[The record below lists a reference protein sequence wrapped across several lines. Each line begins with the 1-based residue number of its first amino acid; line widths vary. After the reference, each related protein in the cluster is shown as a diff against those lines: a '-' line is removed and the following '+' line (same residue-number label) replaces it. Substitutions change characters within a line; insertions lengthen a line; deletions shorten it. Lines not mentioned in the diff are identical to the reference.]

1 MSAQPGTGRGR
12 LKAVVSVSDR
22 TGREPDQDPGGLLSH
37 VVVAGGTPWEWAQ
50 MTTQQWRTR
59 LEVLAAG
66 GAAGGAHWVTLLPHG
81 GDALGDSVSAAMF
94 EALDATGKVE
104 SSERWRPSRRASR
117 RDDGLTVIVDPSPD
131 GHARFADA
139 VAALCA
145 SGAVEVD
152 EAMISR
158 TILEPAGDEPDLVVV
173 LGRPDALP
181 TSLVWELAYSE
192 LVFLDLAWESLN
204 AGHLES
210 AIDDFSRRHRR
221 FGGLD
226 S

>member
-1 MSAQPGTGRGR
+1 
-12 LKAVVSVSDR
+12 VVSVSDR
-22 TGREPDQDPGGLLSH
+22 RGRESGQDPGGLLSH
-37 VVVAGGTPWEWAQ
+37 VVVAGGTPREWAQ
-50 MTTQQWRTR
+50 MSTQHWRTR
-59 LEVLAAG
+59 LDLLAAG
-66 GAAGGAHWVTLLPHG
+66 GAAGGARWVTLLPHG
-81 GDALGDSVSAAMF
+81 GDALDAAAAAAMF
-94 EALDATGKVE
+94 EALDGTGKVE
-104 SSERWRPSRRASR
+104 WSEHWRPSRRASR

-131 GHARFADA
+131 GHVRFADA
-139 VAALCA
+139 VAALSS
-145 SGAVEVD
+145 SGVVEVD

-158 TILEPAGDEPDLVVV
+158 AILAPAGDEPDLVVV
-173 LGRPDALP
+173 LGRPDVLP

-210 AIDDFSRRHRR
+210 AIDDFNRRHRR

>member
-1 MSAQPGTGRGR
+1 MVTVHGRAER
-12 LKAVVSVSDR
+12 ESDR
-22 TGREPDQDPGGLLSH
+22 VLGH
-37 VVVAGGTPWEWAQ
+37 VVVAGGTPLEWAQ
-50 MTTQQWRTR
+50 MTTEQWRAR

-81 GDALGDSVSAAMF
+81 GRDLEPETSAAMF
-94 EALDATGKVE
+94 AALDATGKVHA
-104 SSERWRPSRRASR
+104 SERWRASRRASR
-117 RDDGLTVIVDPSPD
+117 RDDGMTVIVDPSPD

-145 SGAVEVD
+145 AGTGVEID
-152 EAMISR
+152 EASISR
-158 TILEPAGDEPDLVVV
+158 AILEPAEEEPDLVVV
-173 LGRPDALP
+173 LGRPDVLP
-181 TSLVWELAYSE
+181 SSLVWELAYSE
-192 LVFLDLAWESLN
+192 LVFLDLAWDALD

-210 AIDDFSRRHRR
+210 AIDDFNRRHRR